1 MQIMKNYKFEQF
13 INYLQDKKVAFLG
26 LGVSHIDTIKMM
38 AKYGI
43 NITVRDKK
51 NIKDVSEELIQE
63 LNSLNVKCIFGS
75 NYLENITENVVF
87 RTPGMNFNH
96 PIFAQLHQNGV
107 IVTSEMEVFFD
118 LCPCKILGVTGSDG
132 KTTTST
138 LISLMLEADGCKVY
152 LGGNIGKPLL
162 PIIESINPND
172 YVVTELSS
180 FQLISMR
187 KSPNISVITNIAP
200 NHLDVH
206 KDMEEYVNSK
216 KNIFFLLFA
225 MDKIVINLDD
235 NICRHFADETRSII
249 STFSHKRKILSGAFV
264 DDNGDIYLV
273 DKDSKDLLFNTKD
286 IILPGEHNIDNYLA
300 AIVATQNIVSKSV
313 YKDIAKNFKGVE
325 HRIEFVKEING
336 VKWYN
341 DSIATSPTR
350 TIAGLKSFKKKVIL
364 IAGGYDKHIPYEPLV
379 PHILDKV
386 KQLILTGDT
395 SESIYRAVVSC
406 EEYSKSDIKINKV
419 KNLEEAVNL
428 ANQTAVEDDIVL
440 LSPASASFDC
450 YKNFEARGTH
460 FKKLVCSL

>member
-1 MQIMKNYKFEQF
+1 MQIVKNYKFEQF
-13 INYLQDKKVAFLG
+13 INYIKDKKVAFLG
-26 LGVSHIDTIKMM
+26 LGVSHIDTIKML

-43 NITVRDKK
+43 DITVRDKK
-51 NIKDVSEELIQE
+51 NIEDVSEELIRE
-63 LNSLNVKCIFGS
+63 LHSFNVKCIFRN
-75 NYLENITENVVF
+75 NYLENIIENIVF

-216 KNIFFLLFA
+216 KNIFLHQSA

-235 NICRHFADETRSII
+235 NICRHFADEARSII
-249 STFSHKRKILSGAFV
+249 STFSHRRKILSGAFV
-264 DDNGDIYLV
+264 DDNGDIYLI
-273 DKDSKDLLFNTKD
+273 DKDSKYLLFNIKD

-313 YKDIAKNFKGVE
+313 YKNIAKTFKGVE

-350 TIAGLKSFKKKVIL
+350 TIAGLKSFNKKVIL
-364 IAGGYDKHIPYEPLV
+364 IAGGYDKHIPYEPLA
-379 PHILDKV
+379 PYILNKV
-386 KQLILTGDT
+386 SHLILTGDT

-406 EEYSKSDIKINKV
+406 AEYNKNDIKISKV
-419 KNLEEAVNL
+419 KNLEDAVNL
-428 ANQTAVEDDIVL
+428 ANQIAFVDDIVL
-440 LSPASASFDC
+440 FSPASASFDC
-450 YKNFEARGTH
+450 YKNFEARGAH
-460 FKKLVCSL
+460 FKQLVCSL